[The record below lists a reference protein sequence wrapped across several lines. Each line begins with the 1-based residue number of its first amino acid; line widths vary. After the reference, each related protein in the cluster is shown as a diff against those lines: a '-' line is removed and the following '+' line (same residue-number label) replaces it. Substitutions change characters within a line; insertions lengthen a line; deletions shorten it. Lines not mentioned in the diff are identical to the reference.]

1 MKINKEFILKNLI
14 TICCV
19 ASILLLFLPFGKVTA
34 EIDSSFINA
43 SSATSFN
50 GFDTI
55 FGETSVVIAWLMLI
69 CPIILIAMNYIKQIE
84 KYKSI
89 LAIVLPILSVIASI
103 ITTFTV
109 GVSSNASSM
118 GASME
123 MKTSPQI
130 GFFLLLITYI
140 ATLISGATIFYDLK
154 FSKEGL
160 TEFGKKLKEESFSG
174 IESIKEL
181 GQMAGEG
188 VANASQ
194 KIKNS
199 IENNQNQGTTFNG
212 AEHKVIKKTNINQT
226 NDLLTVIAQLSE
238 MKDKGI
244 LTEEE
249 FVEKK
254 KELLFQI

>member
-1 MKINKEFILKNLI
+1 MNINKELILKNLI

-34 EIDSSFINA
+34 EIDSSFISG

-50 GFDTI
+50 GFDAI
-55 FGETSVVIAWLMLI
+55 FGDTSVMIAWLMLI

-89 LAIVLPILSVIASI
+89 LAIVLPILSTISSI
-103 ITTFTV
+103 VTIFTA
-109 GVSSNASSM
+109 GVSSSASSM
-118 GASME
+118 GANME

-130 GFFLLLITYI
+130 GFFLLLIAYI
-140 ATLISGATIFYDLK
+140 GTLVAGAVTFYGLK

-160 TEFGKKLKEESFSG
+160 AEFGSKLKEEGFSG
-174 IESIKEL
+174 MESIKDL
-181 GQMAGEG
+181 GLRAGDTVG
-188 VANASQ
+188 NLTQQLKSNDAINNGQSLTTNATDS
-194 KIKNS
+194 KP
-199 IENNQNQGTTFNG
+199 
-212 AEHKVIKKTNINQT
+212 VKKTNINQT
-226 NDLLTVIAQLSE
+226 NDLLTVITQLSD

-249 FVEKK
+249 FAEKK
-254 KELLFQI
+254 KELLSQI